1 MKITTRGAHV
11 AAETDL
17 NLPLFPEETSGQ
29 PTPPQMFGRQQPRG
43 TSASPP
49 IPLSLAQVS
58 AKWKRVAR
66 RLGRH
71 RPVLELIL
79 AAGLPVR
86 LVEQT
91 LIVGFSPHR
100 RFQRELLEVT
110 DYRVPVEEELS
121 RMAEILNVD
130 IARRL
135 EGVVWLLKEQGAN
148 PYRGSGVPSCRDD
161 ATLAGASGDGDSAAG
176 RRGRSPEVAGARRK
190 PDANDPRSG
199 GHRQAIQA
207 RPAAGRDGPCLAVRV
222 SP

>member
-1 MKITTRGAHV
+1 MNITAQGTHV
-11 AAETDL
+11 AAAIDL

-29 PTPPQMFGRQQPRG
+29 PMPPQMFGRQQPRG

-58 AKWKRVAR
+58 AKWTRVAR

-100 RFQRELLEVT
+100 RFQRELLEVP
-110 DYRVPVEEELS
+110 DYRAPVEE
-121 RMAEILNVD
+121 
-130 IARRL
+130 
-135 EGVVWLLKEQGAN
+135 
-148 PYRGSGVPSCRDD
+148 
-161 ATLAGASGDGDSAAG
+161 DS
-176 RRGRSPEVAGARRK
+176 PL
-190 PDANDPRSG
+190 
-199 GHRQAIQA
+199 
-207 RPAAGRDGPCLAVRV
+207 GPGY
-222 SP
+222 P

>member
-1 MKITTRGAHV
+1 MNITAQGTHV

-17 NLPLFPEETSGQ
+17 NLPLFPEDTSGQ
-29 PTPPQMFGRQQPRG
+29 PTSPQMFGRRQPRG

-58 AKWKRVAR
+58 AKWTRVAR

-100 RFQRELLEVT
+100 RFQRELLEVP
-110 DYRVPVEEELS
+110 DYRAPVEEELS
-121 RMAEILNVD
+121 RTF
-130 IARRL
+130 
-135 EGVVWLLKEQGAN
+135 
-148 PYRGSGVPSCRDD
+148 GVPLAVTTVLQPTRPGQRRDHEG
-161 ATLAGASGDGDSAAG
+161 TIL
-176 RRGRSPEVAGARRK
+176 RGR
-190 PDANDPRSG
+190 
-199 GHRQAIQA
+199 
-207 RPAAGRDGPCLAVRV
+207 
-222 SP
+222 

>member
-1 MKITTRGAHV
+1 MKLTAQGTHV

-58 AKWKRVAR
+58 AKWTRVAR

-91 LIVGFSPHR
+91 LIVGFSPRR

-121 RMAEILNVD
+121 RTF
-130 IARRL
+130 
-135 EGVVWLLKEQGAN
+135 
-148 PYRGSGVPSCRDD
+148 GVP
-161 ATLAGASGDGDSAAG
+161 
-176 RRGRSPEVAGARRK
+176 
-190 PDANDPRSG
+190 
-199 GHRQAIQA
+199 
-207 RPAAGRDGPCLAVRV
+207 LAVTTALQPTHPGQRRDHAGTM
-222 SP
+222 PRCR

>member
-1 MKITTRGAHV
+1 MTITAQGTHV
-11 AAETDL
+11 AAEINL
-17 NLPLFPEETSGQ
+17 NLPLFPEDTSGQ
-29 PTPPQMFGRQQPRG
+29 PTPPQMFGRQQARG

-58 AKWKRVAR
+58 AQWKRVAR

-91 LIVGFSPHR
+91 LIIGFSPHR

-121 RMAEILNVD
+121 RTF
-130 IARRL
+130 
-135 EGVVWLLKEQGAN
+135 
-148 PYRGSGVPSCRDD
+148 GVPLALTTVLQPRRSGQRRDHEG
-161 ATLAGASGDGDSAAG
+161 TML
-176 RRGRSPEVAGARRK
+176 RGR
-190 PDANDPRSG
+190 
-199 GHRQAIQA
+199 
-207 RPAAGRDGPCLAVRV
+207 
-222 SP
+222 

>member
-1 MKITTRGAHV
+1 MNITAQGPHV

-17 NLPLFPEETSGQ
+17 NLPLFPEDTSGQ
-29 PTPPQMFGRQQPRG
+29 PTTPQMFGRRQPRG

-58 AKWKRVAR
+58 AKWTRVAR

-100 RFQRELLEVT
+100 RFQRELLEVP
-110 DYRVPVEEELS
+110 DYRAPVEEELS
-121 RMAEILNVD
+121 RTF
-130 IARRL
+130 
-135 EGVVWLLKEQGAN
+135 
-148 PYRGSGVPSCRDD
+148 GVPLAVTTVLQPTRPGQRRDHEG
-161 ATLAGASGDGDSAAG
+161 TRL
-176 RRGRSPEVAGARRK
+176 RGR
-190 PDANDPRSG
+190 
-199 GHRQAIQA
+199 
-207 RPAAGRDGPCLAVRV
+207 
-222 SP
+222 

>member
-1 MKITTRGAHV
+1 MNITAQGTHV

-29 PTPPQMFGRQQPRG
+29 PTSPQMFGRRQPRG

-58 AKWKRVAR
+58 AQWTRVAR

-91 LIVGFSPHR
+91 LIVGFAPHR
-100 RFQRELLEVT
+100 RFQRELLEVP

-121 RMAEILNVD
+121 RTF
-130 IARRL
+130 
-135 EGVVWLLKEQGAN
+135 
-148 PYRGSGVPSCRDD
+148 GVPLAVTTVLQPTRPGQRRDHEGPI
-161 ATLAGASGDGDSAAG
+161 L
-176 RRGRSPEVAGARRK
+176 RGR
-190 PDANDPRSG
+190 
-199 GHRQAIQA
+199 
-207 RPAAGRDGPCLAVRV
+207 
-222 SP
+222 

>member
-1 MKITTRGAHV
+1 MNITAQGTHV
-11 AAETDL
+11 AAAIDL

-29 PTPPQMFGRQQPRG
+29 PMPPQMFGRQQPRK

-58 AKWKRVAR
+58 AKWTRVAR

-71 RPVLELIL
+71 RPILELIL

-100 RFQRELLEVT
+100 RFHRELLEVP

-121 RMAEILNVD
+121 RTF
-130 IARRL
+130 
-135 EGVVWLLKEQGAN
+135 
-148 PYRGSGVPSCRDD
+148 GVPLAVTTVLQPTRSGQRRDHEG
-161 ATLAGASGDGDSAAG
+161 TIL
-176 RRGRSPEVAGARRK
+176 RGR
-190 PDANDPRSG
+190 
-199 GHRQAIQA
+199 
-207 RPAAGRDGPCLAVRV
+207 
-222 SP
+222 